1 MRCTSRLDFI
11 EPLRSI
17 ELLHSM
23 VPFKY
28 QVLEPI
34 ETLDNM
40 DALELSTHGN
50 TESNDVTRSNSLWV
64 LELDIL
70 VKLLP

>member
-1 MRCTSRLDFI
+1 
-11 EPLRSI
+11 
-17 ELLHSM
+17 M

-50 TESNDVTRSNSLWV
+50 TESNDVTRSNSLSV